1 MPEEIVTGGKINFR
15 TDITAFFGQ
24 LVLVKS
30 NNVAT
35 TEGAPVL
42 KQEHGIALGRIPNTK
57 GSVLWLYRM
66 GSNRIVPRR
75 VVKAV
80 PMTEEWRRHLNELAT
95 SKPIDQAHFFEF
107 RSTLEY
113 GPADKEPK
121 DERTVEERTE
131 ANTIVNSQPS
141 QPVQIVSPR
150 L

>member
-1 MPEEIVTGGKINFR
+1 MPEEIVTGGKVNFR
-15 TDITAFFGQ
+15 TDVTAFFGQ

-35 TEGAPVL
+35 IDGAPIL

-57 GSVLWLYRM
+57 GSVWLYRM
-66 GSNRIVPRR
+66 GSKRIVPRR

-80 PMTEEWRRHLNELAT
+80 PMTEEWRRHLNELAK
-95 SKPIDQAHFFEF
+95 SRPIDQAHFFEF

-121 DERTVEERTE
+121 EELPVEERTE
-131 ANTIVNSQPS
+131 ANTIVNSRPLQP
-141 QPVQIVSPR
+141 
-150 L
+150 